1 MLIFRIKF
9 FLSGIPNFISN
20 RCLLVLF
27 FRNPVRVESFDFIL
41 YIMKLFRSYFTLI
54 VCFASCLY
62 LSGCNS
68 AMQAYKDGQK
78 KFANGEY
85 DLAIKGFQKAAEANI
100 EPVQTSY
107 LIAESYRLSNRFK
120 EAVPYYKKALDGGI
134 TNPDARFQYAYAL
147 KTTGD
152 YADASAQ
159 FSEFAKGQNVPQNL
173 QERALR
179 EVEILKIADR
189 LKTTKMEVELKDLP
203 LNTAGSEFS
212 PTVVGNELVFSSS
225 KKEKIYKNNGQPML
239 GLYKIN
245 IASDAGNTQGNPVV
259 FSQDIFSPDANEGS
273 PAFSP
278 DGKTL
283 VFARGN
289 TGKKNGGVDVDL
301 YMSRNINGQWT
312 PPAIL
317 PINDSLAWDGS
328 PAFSRDGKTLY
339 FASNRAGGVGGIDI
353 YRTNMDASGRFS
365 RPVNM
370 GRDINTVG
378 DDMFPYVAEGGKLYF
393 ASDGHPGLGK
403 LDLFSATRTQ
413 GVITIENMGLPFNS
427 PQDDF
432 GLVFYQNLTKGFFAS
447 NRDGGKGDDDI
458 YYFAGPEEE
467 DTTKIAKHNDPNDPL
482 NPNNPNFINGKRK
495 VVRYFLGGT
504 VLANGETPTPID
516 SAVVHILPD
525 TSDTQIAEFPTAK
538 DGKFGR
544 QPVEE
549 GKSYQLLV
557 QRKGYISKRELFSMS
572 GRNIPPIF
580 LTKEL
585 TDTTFNVTIK
595 LDKLE
600 LNKTFV
606 LENIYYDLNKYNIRP
621 DAAVELDKLVQILK
635 DNPTMTI
642 ELSSHTDARATDAYN
657 MTLSQNRA
665 ESAVAYL
672 ASKGIEAN
680 RMEAKGYGER
690 ELIIPNA
697 KTEEEHQRNRRTEFT
712 ILSY

>member
-1 MLIFRIKF
+1 MYPEFYF
-9 FLSGIPNFISN
+9 QTFFISI
-20 RCLLVLF
+20 VF
-27 FRNPVRVESFDFIL
+27 QKPSVRVESFDFIL
-41 YIMKLFRSYFTLI
+41 YIMKLLRSVFTLVI
-54 VCFASCLY
+54 FGAL

-85 DLAIKGFQKAAEANI
+85 DLAIKGFQKAAQENY

-107 LIAESYRLSNRFK
+107 YIAESYRLSNRFK
-120 EAVPYYKKALDGGI
+120 EAIPYYKQALDAGLAS
-134 TNPDARFQYAYAL
+134 NDARFQYAYAL
-147 KTTGD
+147 KTAGQ
-152 YADASAQ
+152 YSEASAQ
-159 FSEFAKGQNVPQNL
+159 FASFAKDTVGSQAL
-173 QERALR
+173 KDRALR
-179 EVEILKIADR
+179 EVEILRIADR
-189 LKTTKMEVELKDLP
+189 LKTEKMEVEVKNIP

-212 PTVVGNELVFSSS
+212 PTVLGKELVFSSS
-225 KKEKIYKNNGQPML
+225 KKEKIYKNNGQAML
-239 GLYKIN
+239 GLYKVSITEDPGA
-245 IASDAGNTQGNPVV
+245 IQGNPVLL
-259 FSQDIFSPDANEGS
+259 SPEINAEEANEGS

-289 TGKKNGGVDVDL
+289 TGKKNSSKDVDL
-301 YMSRNINGQWT
+301 YMSRNVEGKWT
-312 PPAIL
+312 APAIL

-339 FASNRAGGVGGIDI
+339 FASNRPGGAGGIDI

-365 RPVNM
+365 KPVNM
-370 GRDINTVG
+370 GRDINTAG

-432 GLVFYQNLTKGFFAS
+432 GLVFYEGLTKGFFSS
-447 NRDGGKGDDDI
+447 NREGGKGDDDI
-458 YYFAGPEEE
+458 YYFAAPEEP
-467 DTTKIAKHNDPNDPL
+467 DSTTIAKNNDPNDPL
-482 NPNNPNFINGKRK
+482 NPNNTNFINGKPK
-495 VVRYFLGGT
+495 VVRYFLGGNVIT
-504 VLANGETPTPID
+504 AGQGSTPLD
-516 SAVVHILPD
+516 SAIVHIYPD
-525 TSDTQIAEFPTAK
+525 TSDVQIAQLPTTS
-538 DGKFGR
+538 DGKFGK
-544 QPVEE
+544 QSVEE
-549 GKSYQLLV
+549 GRSYVLLAE
-557 QRKGYISKRELFSMS
+557 RKGYISRREPFSMT
-572 GRNIPPIF
+572 GRSIPPIF

-621 DAAVELDKLVQILK
+621 DAAIELDKLVQILK
-635 DNPTMTI
+635 DNPSMNI

-672 ASKGIEAN
+672 NSKGIDAD
-680 RMEAKGYGER
+680 RMVAKGYGER
-690 ELIIPNA
+690 ELIVPNA

>member
-1 MLIFRIKF
+1 MRI
-9 FLSGIPNFISN
+9 LRYN
-20 RCLLVLF
+20 
-27 FRNPVRVESFDFIL
+27 
-41 YIMKLFRSYFTLI
+41 FTLI
-54 VCFASCLY
+54 VSIIVISTLLY
-62 LSGCNS
+62 SCNS
-68 AMQAYKDGQK
+68 AMQAYKDGYK
-78 KFANGEY
+78 KFSNGEY
-85 DLAIKGFQKAAEANI
+85 DLAIKGFEKAAAENY
-100 EPVQTSY
+100 EPVQTSF

-120 EAVPYYKKALDGGI
+120 EAIPYYKKALDEGI
-134 TNPDARFQYAYAL
+134 ENPEARFQYAYAL
-147 KTTGD
+147 KTAGK
-152 YADASAQ
+152 YEEASN
-159 FSEFAKGQNVPQNL
+159 EFAAFSKAPNSPKNL

-179 EVEILKIADR
+179 EIEILKITDR
-189 LKTTKMEVELKDLP
+189 LRTTKMDVQLKEIP
-203 LNTAGSEFS
+203 LNTANAEFS
-212 PTVVGNELVFSSS
+212 PAILGNELVFSSS
-225 KKEKIYKNNGQPML
+225 RKDVVYKNNGQPML
-239 GLYKIN
+239 GLYKVAI
-245 IASDAGNTQGNPVV
+245 SQDAGNTQGNPVL
-259 FSQDIFSPDANEGS
+259 FSSEIFAPDANEGS

-289 TGKKNGGVDVDL
+289 TGKKKGTADVDL
-301 YMSRNINGQWT
+301 YMSRNVNGQWT
-312 PPAIL
+312 APAIL

-370 GRDINTVG
+370 GKEINTAG

-432 GLVFYQNLTKGFFAS
+432 GLVFYKDLNKGFFSS
-447 NRDGGKGDDDI
+447 NREGGKGDDDI
-458 YYFAGPEEE
+458 YYFYGPEEE
-467 DTTKIAKHNDPNDPL
+467 DTTTIVKKLDPNDPL
-482 NPNNPNFINGKRK
+482 NPQNPNYIDGKKK
-495 VVRYFLGGT
+495 VVRYFLAGNVT
-504 VLANGETPTPID
+504 ENNPEVSIPLD
-516 SAVVHILPD
+516 SALVHILPD
-525 TSDTQIAEFPTAK
+525 TSDIQISEFTSGK
-538 DGKFGR
+538 DGYFGK
-544 QPVEE
+544 QTVEE
-549 GKSYQLLV
+549 GKSYVLFIT
-557 QRKGYISKRELFSMS
+557 RKGYISKREPFTMDGKS
-572 GRNIPPIF
+572 IPPIF
-580 LTKEL
+580 LNKVL
-585 TDTTFNVTIK
+585 TDTTYQVNIK

-635 DNPTMTI
+635 DNPTVTI

-665 ESAVAYL
+665 ESAVEYL
-672 ASKGIEAN
+672 VSKGIDPDRLTA
-680 RMEAKGYGER
+680 RGYGER
-690 ELIIPNA
+690 ELIVPNA

>member
-1 MLIFRIKF
+1 
-9 FLSGIPNFISN
+9 
-20 RCLLVLF
+20 
-27 FRNPVRVESFDFIL
+27 
-41 YIMKLFRSYFTLI
+41 MKLLRSNFTLVFLLFTI
-54 VCFASCLY
+54 SIY

-85 DLAIKGFQKAAEANI
+85 DLAIKGFQKAAEENV
-100 EPVQTSY
+100 EPVQTNY

-120 EAVPYYKKALDGGI
+120 EAIPYYKKAMEGGL
-134 TNPDARFQYAYAL
+134 NNFDAQFQYAYAL
-147 KTTGD
+147 KTAGQYD
-152 YADASAQ
+152 EAANQ
-159 FSEFAKGQNVPQNL
+159 FALLSKMTNVPQNL
-173 QERALR
+173 QERAAR
-179 EVEILKIADR
+179 EIEVLKIVDR
-189 LKTTKMEVELKDLP
+189 LKTEKTNVELKSIP
-203 LNTAGSEFS
+203 LNTAASEFS
-212 PTVVGNELVFSSS
+212 PAVLGNELVFSSS

-239 GLYKIN
+239 GLYKVSISEN
-245 IASDAGNTQGNPVV
+245 AGSTQGTPVLL
-259 FSQDIFSPDANEGS
+259 SKDIFDADANEGS

-289 TGKKNGGVDVDL
+289 TGKKKGTADVDL
-301 YMSRNINGQWT
+301 YLSRNVNGQWT
-312 PPAIL
+312 VPAIL

-339 FASNRAGGVGGIDI
+339 FASNRAGGAGGIDL

-365 RPVNM
+365 KPVNM
-370 GRDINTVG
+370 GKDINTAG
-378 DDMFPYVAEGGKLYF
+378 DEMFPYVAEGGKLYF

-403 LDLFSATRTQ
+403 LDLFSATRSQ
-413 GVITIENMGLPFNS
+413 GVISIENMGLPFNS

-432 GLVFYQNLTKGFFAS
+432 GLVFYQNQNKGFFSS
-447 NRDGGKGDDDI
+447 NREGGKGDDDI
-458 YYFAGPEEE
+458 YYFASPEEE
-467 DTTKIAKHNDPNDPL
+467 DTTTIAKNPDPNDPL
-482 NPNNPNFINGKRK
+482 NPNNPKYINGKPK
-495 VVRYFLGGT
+495 VVRYFLAGN
-504 VLANGETPTPID
+504 VVANDQAFTPID
-516 SAVVHILPD
+516 SATVRILPD
-525 TSDTQIAEFPTAK
+525 TSDIQISELPTNAE
-538 DGKFGR
+538 GKFGK
-544 QPVEE
+544 QAVEE
-549 GKSYQLLV
+549 GKSYTLLV
-557 QRKGYISKRELFSMS
+557 QRKGFISKREPFSMD
-572 GRNIPPIF
+572 GRAIPPIF

-585 TDTTFNVTIK
+585 TDTTFNVTIR

-635 DNPTMTI
+635 DNPTMKI

-665 ESAVAYL
+665 ESAVSYL
-672 ASKGIEAN
+672 NSKGIDAD
-680 RMEAKGYGER
+680 RMIAKGYGER
-690 ELIIPNA
+690 ELIVPNA

>member
-1 MLIFRIKF
+1 
-9 FLSGIPNFISN
+9 
-20 RCLLVLF
+20 
-27 FRNPVRVESFDFIL
+27 
-41 YIMKLFRSYFTLI
+41 
-54 VCFASCLY
+54 
-62 LSGCNS
+62 
-68 AMQAYKDGQK
+68 MQAYKEGQK

-100 EPVQTSY
+100 EPTQTAY
-107 LIAESYRLSNRFK
+107 MIAESYRLSNRFK
-120 EAVPYYKKALDGGI
+120 EAVPYYKQALEGGI

-147 KTTGD
+147 KTTGA
-152 YADASAQ
+152 YAEASSQ
-159 FSEFAKGQNVPQNL
+159 FAEFAKGQNVPQNL

-179 EVEILKIADR
+179 EVEIIRIADR
-189 LKTTKMEVELKDLP
+189 LKATKMEVELKDLP
-203 LNTAGSEFS
+203 LNTAGSEFA
-212 PTVVGNELVFSSS
+212 PTIVGNELVFSSS

-239 GLYKIN
+239 GLYKVN
-245 IASDAGNTQGNPVV
+245 IASEPGNTQGNPVV
-259 FSQDIFSPDANEGS
+259 FSQEIFSPDANEGS

-289 TGKKNGGVDVDL
+289 TGKKNSSVDVDL

-312 PPAIL
+312 APAPL
-317 PINDSLAWDGS
+317 PVNDSLAWDGS

-370 GRDINTVG
+370 GRDINTPG

-413 GVITIENMGLPFNS
+413 GVITVENLGLPFNS

-432 GLVFYQNLTKGFFAS
+432 GLVFYQNLKKGFFAS

-458 YYFAGPEEE
+458 YYFSAPEEE
-467 DTTKIAKHNDPNDPL
+467 DTTTVAKHTNPNDPL
-482 NPNNPNFINGKRK
+482 NPNNPNFINGKPK
-495 VVRYFLGGT
+495 VVRYFLAGT
-504 VLANGETPTPID
+504 VLDNGETPTPID

-525 TSDTQIAEFPTAK
+525 TSDTQIAQFPTSK
-538 DGKFGR
+538 DGKFGK

-549 GKSYQLLV
+549 GKSYQLLI
-557 QRKGYISKRELFSMS
+557 QRKGYISKREPFSMS

-621 DAAVELDKLVQILK
+621 DAAIELDKLVQILK

-665 ESAVAYL
+665 ESAVNYL
-672 ASKGIEAN
+672 NSKGIEAD
-680 RMEAKGYGER
+680 RMVAKGYGER

>member
-1 MLIFRIKF
+1 
-9 FLSGIPNFISN
+9 
-20 RCLLVLF
+20 
-27 FRNPVRVESFDFIL
+27 
-41 YIMKLFRSYFTLI
+41 
-54 VCFASCLY
+54 
-62 LSGCNS
+62 
-68 AMQAYKDGQK
+68 MQAYKDGQK

-100 EPVQTSY
+100 EPVQTAY

-120 EAVPYYKKALDGGI
+120 EAIPYYKKALDGGI

-147 KTTGD
+147 KTTGE
-152 YADASAQ
+152 YTEASNQ

-179 EVEILKIADR
+179 EVEIIRIADR
-189 LKTTKMEVELKDLP
+189 LRANKMEVELKDLP
-203 LNTAGSEFS
+203 LNTAGAEFS
-212 PTVVGNELVFSSS
+212 PTVIGNELVFSSS

-245 IASDAGNTQGNPVV
+245 IASDPGNTQGNPVV
-259 FSQDIFSPDANEGS
+259 FSQDIFSADANEGS

-301 YMSRNINGQWT
+301 YMSRNVNGQWT
-312 PPAIL
+312 APAPL

-339 FASNRAGGVGGIDI
+339 FASNRAGGIGGIDI

-370 GRDINTVG
+370 GRDINTPG

-403 LDLFSATRTQ
+403 LDLFSATRSQ
-413 GVITIENMGLPFNS
+413 GVITVENLGLPFNS

-432 GLVFYQNLTKGFFAS
+432 GLVFYQNLKKGFFAS

-458 YYFAGPEEE
+458 YYFAAPEDE
-467 DTTKIAKHNDPNDPL
+467 DSTTVAKHNDPNDPL
-482 NPNNPNFINGKRK
+482 NPNNPNYINGKPK
-495 VVRYFLGGT
+495 VVRYFLAGT

-516 SAVVHILPD
+516 SAVVRILPD
-525 TSDTQIAEFPTAK
+525 TSDTQIAEFPTGK
-538 DGKFGR
+538 DGKFGK
-544 QPVEE
+544 QPLEE

-557 QRKGYISKRELFSMS
+557 QRKGYISKREPFSMA

-585 TDTTFNVTIK
+585 TDTTFNVTIR

-606 LENIYYDLNKYNIRP
+606 LENIYYDLDKYNIRP
-621 DAAVELDKLVQILK
+621 DAAAELDKLVQILK

-672 ASKGIEAN
+672 NSKGIDAD
-680 RMEAKGYGER
+680 RMVAKGYGER
-690 ELIIPNA
+690 ELIVPNA

>member
-1 MLIFRIKF
+1 
-9 FLSGIPNFISN
+9 
-20 RCLLVLF
+20 
-27 FRNPVRVESFDFIL
+27 
-41 YIMKLFRSYFTLI
+41 MKLFRSYFTLL
-54 VCFASCLY
+54 VCFALCLY

-134 TNPDARFQYAYAL
+134 TNADAQFQYAYAL
-147 KTTGD
+147 KTTGQYD
-152 YADASAQ
+152 EASAQ
-159 FSEFAKGQNVPQNL
+159 FAAFAKGQNVPQNL

-179 EVEILKIADR
+179 EVEIIRIADR
-189 LKTTKMEVELKDLP
+189 LKTTKMEVEAKDLP
-203 LNTAGSEFS
+203 LNTTGAEFA
-212 PTVVGNELVFSSS
+212 PTVLGNELVFSSS
-225 KKEKIYKNNGQPML
+225 KKEKIYTNNGQQML
-239 GLYKIN
+239 GLYKVN
-245 IASDAGNTQGNPVV
+245 IASDPGNTQGNPVV
-259 FSQDIFSPDANEGS
+259 FSQEIFAEDAHDAS

-283 VFARGN
+283 VFARSN
-289 TGKKNGGVDVDL
+289 TGKKKDQSVDVDL
-301 YMSRNINGQWT
+301 YMSRNVNGQWT
-312 PPAIL
+312 APAIL

-370 GRDINTVG
+370 GRDINTTG

-432 GLVFYQNLTKGFFAS
+432 GLVFYQNLNKGFFAS

-458 YYFAGPEEE
+458 YYFTGPEEE
-467 DTTKIAKHNDPNDPL
+467 DTTKIAKNTDPNDPL
-482 NPNNPNFINGKRK
+482 NPNNPNYINGKPK
-495 VVRYFLGGT
+495 VVRYFLAGT
-504 VLANGETPTPID
+504 VLANGETLTPVD

-525 TSDTQIAEFPTAK
+525 TSETQIAEFPTGK
-538 DGKFGR
+538 DGKFGK
-544 QPVEE
+544 QSVEE
-549 GKSYQLLV
+549 GKSYSLLV
-557 QRKGYISKRELFSMS
+557 QRKGYISKREPFSMS

-595 LDKLE
+595 LDRLE

-621 DAAVELDKLVQILK
+621 DAAIELDKLVQILK

-672 ASKGIEAN
+672 NSKGIEAD

-690 ELIIPNA
+690 ELIVPNA

>member
-1 MLIFRIKF
+1 
-9 FLSGIPNFISN
+9 
-20 RCLLVLF
+20 
-27 FRNPVRVESFDFIL
+27 
-41 YIMKLFRSYFTLI
+41 
-54 VCFASCLY
+54 
-62 LSGCNS
+62 
-68 AMQAYKDGQK
+68 MQAYKDGQK

-85 DLAIKGFQKAAEANI
+85 DLAIKGFQKAASENY
-100 EPVQTSY
+100 EPVQTNY

-120 EAVPYYKKALDGGI
+120 EAIPYYKQALDGGFV
-134 TNPDARFQYAYAL
+134 NADARFQYAYAL
-147 KTTGD
+147 KTAGQ
-152 YADASAQ
+152 YADAAAQ
-159 FSEFAKGQNVPQNL
+159 FAAFAKDTSSSQAL

-179 EVEILKIADR
+179 EVEILRIADK
-189 LKTTKMEVELKDLP
+189 LKTEKMEVEVKNIP
-203 LNTAGSEFS
+203 LNTTGSEFS
-212 PTVVGNELVFSSS
+212 PTILGNELVFSSS
-225 KKEKIYKNNGQPML
+225 KKAKIYKNNGQPML
-239 GLYKIN
+239 GLYKVSITEDPAA
-245 IASDAGNTQGNPVV
+245 IQGNSVLL
-259 FSQDIFSPDANEGS
+259 SQDILAEDANEAS

-289 TGKKNGGVDVDL
+289 NGKKNGTLDVDL
-301 YMSRNINGQWT
+301 YMSRNIDGKWT
-312 PPAIL
+312 APAIL

-353 YRTNMDASGRFS
+353 YRTNIDASGRFS
-365 RPVNM
+365 KPVNM

-378 DDMFPYVAEGGKLYF
+378 DDMFPYVAEGGKLFF

-403 LDLFSATRTQ
+403 LDLFSATRSQ
-413 GVITIENMGLPFNS
+413 GTITIENMGLPFNS

-432 GLVFYQNLTKGFFAS
+432 GLVFYQNLKKGFFAS
-447 NRDGGKGDDDI
+447 NREGGKGDDDI
-458 YYFAGPEEE
+458 YYFASPE
-467 DTTKIAKHNDPNDPL
+467 DPDSTTIARNNDPNDPL
-482 NPNNPNFINGKRK
+482 NPNNPNYINGKPK

-504 VLANGETPTPID
+504 VVANGQTPTPLD
-516 SAVVHILPD
+516 STTIYIYPD
-525 TSDTQIAEFPTAK
+525 TSDVQIAQLPGGS
-538 DGKFGR
+538 DGKFGKH
-544 QPVEE
+544 PVEE
-549 GKSYQLLV
+549 GKSYVLLA
-557 QRKGYISKRELFSMS
+557 QRRGYISRREPFSMN
-572 GRNIPPIF
+572 GRTIPPIF
-580 LTKEL
+580 LNKEL

-621 DAAVELDKLVQILK
+621 DAAIELDKLVQILK
-635 DNPTMTI
+635 DNPSMNI

-672 ASKGIEAN
+672 NSKGIDAD
-680 RMEAKGYGER
+680 RMVAKGYGER
-690 ELIIPNA
+690 ELIVPNA

>member
-1 MLIFRIKF
+1 
-9 FLSGIPNFISN
+9 
-20 RCLLVLF
+20 
-27 FRNPVRVESFDFIL
+27 
-41 YIMKLFRSYFTLI
+41 
-54 VCFASCLY
+54 
-62 LSGCNS
+62 
-68 AMQAYKDGQK
+68 MQAYKDGQK
-78 KFANGEY
+78 KFSNGEY
-85 DLAIKGFQKAAEANI
+85 DLAIKGFEKAAAENY
-100 EPVQTSY
+100 EPVQTNY
-107 LIAESYRLSNRFK
+107 LIAESYRLSNRFRQ
-120 EAVPYYKKALDGGI
+120 AIPYYKKALDGGL
-134 TNPDARFQYAYAL
+134 TSPDAKFQYAYAL
-147 KTTGD
+147 K
-152 YADASAQ
+152 ADGQYSEAASQFSAFAKDTASA
-159 FSEFAKGQNVPQNL
+159 ANL

-179 EVEILKIADR
+179 EVEILRIADR
-189 LKTTKMEVELKDLP
+189 LKTQKMEVEIKDIP
-203 LNTAGSEFS
+203 LNTAGAEFS
-212 PTVVGNELVFSSS
+212 PTILGNELIFSSS
-225 KKEKIYKNNGQPML
+225 KKQKVYKNNGQAML
-239 GLYKIN
+239 GLYKVAI
-245 IASDAGNTQGNPVV
+245 SEDAGTTQGNPVLL
-259 FSQDIFSPDANEGS
+259 SQDIFDEDANEGS

-289 TGKKNGGVDVDL
+289 TGKKKGTADVDL
-301 YMSRNINGQWT
+301 YMSRNIDGKWT
-312 PPAIL
+312 LPAIL

-339 FASNRAGGVGGIDI
+339 FASNRAGGAGGIDI

-370 GRDINTVG
+370 GRDINTAG
-378 DDMFPYVAEGGKLYF
+378 DDMFPYVAEGGRLYF

-403 LDLFSATRTQ
+403 LDLFSATRSQ
-413 GVITIENMGLPFNS
+413 GVITIENLGTPFNS

-432 GLVFYQNLTKGFFAS
+432 GLVFYKNLKKGFFSS

-458 YYFAGPEEE
+458 YYFSSPEEPDSAE
-467 DTTKIAKHNDPNDPL
+467 VARNNDPNNPL
-482 NPNNPNFINGKRK
+482 NPNNPNYVNGKRK
-495 VVRYFLGGT
+495 VVRYFLAGNVVTAGQ
-504 VLANGETPTPID
+504 NPMPID
-516 SAVVHILPD
+516 SAIIHILPD
-525 TSDTQIAEFPTAK
+525 TSEVQIAQLSTNPS
-538 DGKFGR
+538 GKFGT

-549 GKSYQLLV
+549 GASYSLLV
-557 QRKGYISKRELFSMS
+557 QRKGYISKREPFSMN
-572 GRNIPPIF
+572 GRSIPPIF

-621 DAAVELDKLVQILK
+621 DAAIELDKLVQILK

-672 ASKGIEAN
+672 NTKGIDAD
-680 RMEAKGYGER
+680 RMVAKGYGER

>member
-1 MLIFRIKF
+1 
-9 FLSGIPNFISN
+9 
-20 RCLLVLF
+20 
-27 FRNPVRVESFDFIL
+27 
-41 YIMKLFRSYFTLI
+41 MKLFRSYSTLL
-54 VCFASCLY
+54 VCFAISLY

-85 DLAIKGFQKAAEANI
+85 DLAIKGFQKAAEENY

-120 EAVPYYKKALDGGI
+120 ESIPYYKKALDGGV
-134 TNPDARFQYAYAL
+134 TNADAQFQYAYAL
-147 KTTGD
+147 KTAGQ
-152 YADASAQ
+152 YEEASAQ
-159 FSEFAKGQNVPQNL
+159 FAAFAKGQNVPQNL

-179 EVEILKIADR
+179 EVEILRIADR
-189 LKTTKMEVELKDLP
+189 LRTQKMEAELKDLP
-203 LNTAGSEFS
+203 INTNGTEFA
-212 PTVVGNELVFSSS
+212 PTIVGNELVFSSS
-225 KKEKIYKNNGQPML
+225 KKEKIYKNNGMPML
-239 GLYKIN
+239 GLYKVAIG
-245 IASDAGNTQGNPVV
+245 SEPGNTQGNPVL
-259 FSQDIFSPDANEGS
+259 FSQEIFAEDANEAS

-289 TGKKNGGVDVDL
+289 TGKKNSSPDVDL

-312 PPAIL
+312 APAIL

-339 FASNRAGGVGGIDI
+339 FASNRVGGAGGIDL

-365 RPVNM
+365 KPVNM
-370 GRDINTVG
+370 GRDINTAG

-403 LDLFSATRTQ
+403 LDLFSATRSQ
-413 GVITIENMGLPFNS
+413 GVISIENLGLPFNS

-432 GLVFYQNLTKGFFAS
+432 GLVFYQNLKKGFFAS

-458 YYFAGPEEE
+458 YYFAGPEEP
-467 DTTKIAKHNDPNDPL
+467 DTTVAKHTDPNDPL
-482 NPNNPNFINGKRK
+482 NPNNPNYINGKPK
-495 VVRYFLGGT
+495 VVRYFLAGN
-504 VLANGETPTPID
+504 VIANGETPTPID
-516 SAVVHILPD
+516 SAVIHILPD
-525 TSDTQIAEFPTAK
+525 TSDTQIAELPTNK
-538 DGKFGR
+538 EGKFGK

-549 GKSYQLLV
+549 GKSYSLLV
-557 QRKGYISKRELFSMS
+557 QRKGYISKREPFSMN
-572 GRNIPPIF
+572 GRTIPPIF

-585 TDTTFNVTIK
+585 TDTTFNITIK
-595 LDKLE
+595 LDRLE

-665 ESAVAYL
+665 ESAVTYL
-672 ASKGIEAN
+672 NSKGIDAD
-680 RMEAKGYGER
+680 RMIAKGYGER
-690 ELIIPNA
+690 ELIVPNA